1 MRYQRGVTLSGLIVW
16 GIVIAI
22 VAVLGMRVVPDVIDY
37 YKIRKIAASTAMN
50 SGGKTVPE
58 IRAIFDRYA
67 DVDSIQTIKGTDLDI
82 SKEGDAVIVAFAYE
96 KRIPLFLNVSLL
108 IDVQGS
114 SAQR

>member
-1 MRYQRGVTLSGLIVW
+1 MRYQRGVTLSGLLVW

-22 VAVLGMRVVPDVIDY
+22 VAILGMRVVPDVIDY

-50 SGGKTVPE
+50 AGGKTVPE

-108 IDVQGS
+108 IDFQGS